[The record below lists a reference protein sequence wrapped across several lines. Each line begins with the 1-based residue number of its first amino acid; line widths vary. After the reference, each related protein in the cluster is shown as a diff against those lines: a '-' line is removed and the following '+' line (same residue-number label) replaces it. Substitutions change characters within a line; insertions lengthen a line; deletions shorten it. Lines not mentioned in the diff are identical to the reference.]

1 MNEFK
6 LSLTNRWEKLSFL
19 EQIANIGSE
28 IMKAFNWR
36 RENNPNY
43 AESSF
48 FRALELI
55 DLTLKNT
62 SSFSRKK
69 ELARL
74 REALIDFFWVNNEF
88 NSTEKYF
95 SHYFLQFA
103 YAISKKDNCILGR
116 L

>member
-6 LSLTNRWEKLSFL
+6 VSLINRWEKLSFL

-36 RENNPNY
+36 RGDNSNY
-43 AESSF
+43 AERAF

-69 ELARL
+69 EIARL
-74 REALIDFFWVNNEF
+74 REALIDFFLGNNEF
-88 NSTEKYF
+88 NSTENF
-95 SHYFLQFA
+95 FFHYFLPFA
-103 YAISKKDNCILGR
+103 YAVSKKDNCILDR